1 MSRYKIVREL
11 GRNREAGRITYLAT
25 DTHLNPPQQ
34 VVIKEF
40 RFALADAKWS
50 GFKAYQREIE
60 VLQELDYPR
69 IPRYLDSFET
79 KAGFCLVQEYKN
91 DQTKNIQL
99 QFNGEPGER
108 FSIKVIFGDVS
119 VKEDF
124 VI

>member
-25 DTHLNPPQQ
+25 DTRLNPPQQ

-60 VLQELDYPR
+60 VLRELDYFRGRQAPPKPDAKGLLPGKLPR
-69 IPRYLDSFET
+69 QIPSLLT
-79 KAGFCLVQEYKN
+79 MKQAGAARLVTSRILCMVKKN
-91 DQTKNIQL
+91 
-99 QFNGEPGER
+99 
-108 FSIKVIFGDVS
+108 
-119 VKEDF
+119 
-124 VI
+124 